1 MCIIESVEEEDPMK
15 RWIAVV
21 ALLGIVL
28 MSTAAVWAVPT
39 NVGGNFSALVS
50 ESKDTGPAEYKGNGS
65 PQGVP
70 FRTAEISL
78 LLAPTNVG
86 GN

>member
-1 MCIIESVEEEDPMK
+1 MK
-15 RWIAVV
+15 RWIIV
-21 ALLGIVL
+21 ATVLGVLLTA
-28 MSTAAVWAVPT
+28 TAAVLASPT
-39 NVGGNFSALVS
+39 NVGGNFSVLTS
-50 ESKDTGPAEYKGNGS
+50 ESKDIGPAVYKGNGN

-70 FRTAEISL
+70 FQAAEISL